1 MHFLFKG
8 VDYESLSEFFVLAAG
23 DFPRQCVNLT
33 VLDDEID
40 EGNEELLV
48 NIANNNNWPE
58 LIVSAVVTILENG
71 GVCI

>member
-1 MHFLFKG
+1 M
-8 VDYESLSEFFVLAAG
+8 
-23 DFPRQCVNLT
+23 NLT

-58 LIVSAVVTILENG
+58 LIVSAVVTIVENG
-71 GVCI
+71 GCVYRVEPSL